1 MTGVCYTQRLGG
13 YRATRMA
20 VSDEIE
26 TAWRRGD
33 RDGAHRML
41 TELAITAA
49 ADPAQR
55 EAIVRVVVALGLARL
70 PAQDVLVDPADVDDA
85 EQATLIAVHARLDQ
99 FDATGSLA
107 AWIRTIARNEALQVL
122 RRKRRRNEIG
132 FADEVGLEGEWT
144 ATMSSLIADRRTVD
158 AAIAALDPAFGEPL
172 LLRERDGLSYDE
184 IADRLGIQIGTVRSR
199 INRAR
204 RRVAEQLHVERRPQ

>member
-1 MTGVCYTQRLGG
+1 
-13 YRATRMA
+13 MA
-20 VSDEIE
+20 VSSEIVN
-26 TAWRRGD
+26 AWRRGD
-33 RDGAHRML
+33 RDDAHRML
-41 TELAITAA
+41 TALAITAA
-49 ADPAQR
+49 AEPARR
-55 EAIVRVVVALGLARL
+55 EEVVRAVLALGLARL

-85 EQATLIAVHARLDQ
+85 EQSTLIAVDARLDQ

-122 RRKRRRNEIG
+122 RRKRRRNETG
-132 FADEVGLEGEWT
+132 LADEVDVEGEWT

-158 AAIAALDPAFGEPL
+158 AAISALDPAFREPL

-184 IADRLGIQIGTVRSR
+184 IADQLGIEIGTVRSR

-204 RRVAEQLHVERRPQ
+204 RRVAEHIRPGREVR